1 MQIRCVGLLVS
12 PAFCQ
17 AGSESSHALLSNRI
31 TYSASSDFLVAAN
44 GARLVGWVGSQADS
58 SGR

>member
-17 AGSESSHALLSNRI
+17 AGSESSRALLSNRI

-44 GARLVGWVGSQADS
+44 GARLGWVGSQEDS

>member
-44 GARLVGWVGSQADS
+44 GARFRMGGIAS
-58 SGR
+58 R